1 MIFCFVNKL
10 IFISLQ
16 EGEEEEPAATSPKKG
31 RRLSM
36 ASSKMKKKE
45 DDKSSAKREGK
56 EVKRRNSILQM
67 LGGSKD
73 AQKKVKV
80 TVSRDET
87 GLGIVLD
94 HKGQP
99 PQQQIWVDELV
110 DGTPAHKCGKIKRGD
125 QLTEVGGENIKWM
138 PIEEVVK
145 LLGTTTVKLTFMRN
159 KEQAEA
165 FTKDSDKK
173 QLFDARRFSQLGAEE
188 NAKKEEADSGAP
200 APAPQMS
207 EEEKKKLRM
216 SSMGAFASSNTPA
229 GRRSSL
235 GSKQRRASTSN
246 KDKKDK
252 R

>member
-1 MIFCFVNKL
+1 
-10 IFISLQ
+10 
-16 EGEEEEPAATSPKKG
+16 
-31 RRLSM
+31 M

-45 DDKSSAKREGK
+45 DDKGVAKREGK

-73 AQKKVKV
+73 ALKKVKV
-80 TVSRDET
+80 TVQRDET

-110 DGTPAHKCGKIKRGD
+110 EGTPAHKCGKIKRGD

-145 LLGTTTVKLTFMRN
+145 LLGTPSVKLTFMRN
-159 KEQAEA
+159 KEKAEE

-188 NAKKEEADSGAP
+188 NAKNKDEPDSAAP

-235 GSKQRRASTSN
+235 GSKSRSKA
-246 KDKKDK
+246 KDKDK